1 MTNDKDNDDN
11 VIDIFSKQS
20 PEINPRTSS
29 LMRMSDDIDA
39 VLNGYLQAGMS
50 PDMVAAVVA
59 NRLGTLLSAMRDA
72 GLDDPVEVYT
82 QIVVDTFEKNDE

>member
-1 MTNDKDNDDN
+1 MDQNDDDN
-11 VIDIFSKQS
+11 VIDIFSKQV
-20 PEINPRTSS
+20 PETNPRTSG

-59 NRLGTLLSAMRDA
+59 NRLGTLLAAMRDA
-72 GLDDPVEVYT
+72 GIDDPVDVYT
-82 QIVVDTFEKNDE
+82 GIVVDTFEKK